1 MTSTLE
7 RDAATAGS
15 GAPAFDIRRYLS
27 PFGGLAGAANVI
39 MQLSWPAVGYGVK
52 ESRVE
57 SGSAVKHP
65 LKRSR
70 TTFTYLAVALLGDE
84 DDRRAFRR
92 AVTRQHAQVYSTTS
106 SPVPYRALDP
116 ELQLWVA
123 ACLYY
128 GLIDTIERMHGPLP
142 EDVADQLYLYSARLG
157 TTLQVRP
164 DMWPPDRAAFDRYW
178 EESLAKVEIDDTIRR
193 YLLSLVRLENLP
205 RIFQLLFARNNTFW
219 TTGFLPPVFRQQ
231 MQLPWSER
239 DEARMAR
246 TLRFLGQVENLIPPA
261 VKALPWSLLI
271 ADMRRRGRG
280 GRPLV

>member
-7 RDAATAGS
+7 RHRTS
-15 GAPAFDIRRYLS
+15 GTSTFDVRRHLS

-39 MQLSWPAVGYGVK
+39 MQLSRPAVGYGVK
-52 ESRVE
+52 ESRVP

-84 DDRRAFRR
+84 RDRRAFSR
-92 AVTRQHAQVYSTTS
+92 AVTRQHVQVYSTGS

-128 GLIDTIERMHGPLP
+128 GLVDMIERMHGRLD
-142 EDVADQLYLYSARLG
+142 EAVADELYEFSARLG

-164 DMWPPDRAAFDRYW
+164 GMWPPDRTAFDRFW
-178 EESLAKVEIDDTIRR
+178 QESLDKVTIDDTIRE
-193 YLLSLVRLENLP
+193 YLMGLVRLENLP
-205 RIFQLLFARNNTFW
+205 RVFQLLFARSSVFW
-219 TTGFLPPVFRQQ
+219 TTGLLPPLFREQ
-231 MQLPWSER
+231 MQLQWTDR
-239 DEARMAR
+239 DEALMALL
-246 TLRFLGQVENLIPPA
+246 LRLFGRIEALIPPPL
-261 VKALPWSLLI
+261 KALPFSLLL
-271 ADMRRRGRG
+271 ADMRLRIRT